1 MSGQGQSESARTA
14 PGRAGVTSDELDG
27 RRAAEQHTRE
37 LAQHLRLALDAGGL
51 GTWRWDMAT
60 GRTVW
65 DERLEALF
73 GLGPGEFDGTFEM
86 YVSCLHPDDREHVL
100 AVVQQA
106 VETQGAYRVDH
117 RVVWP
122 DGSVHWVAGAGSAIV
137 DEHGATAG
145 TVGCCGDVT
154 DRVTKE
160 HERARLAELAVAAA
174 DNERVQRERLEFLSA
189 INDALN
195 RSSSIDEIMTNV
207 TNTVV
212 PRLGDWCSIHVL
224 ADHDPWTPLV
234 TIAHVDP
241 EMVAYAREL
250 QRRFPYDPDAAIGVP
265 HVIRTGQTVFYPEIT
280 AEVIADVD
288 ATDEE
293 RDVIHQLALRSA
305 IAVPLVKR
313 GRVLGAMQFV
323 MSSSSRRYTSEDV
336 TLAHAIAG
344 RIASSLENSRLND
357 QQRVIAHTLQQSLLP
372 SALPDI
378 PGVEIA
384 VRYWAAG
391 EMTEVGGDFY
401 DVFSVEAGSWGFV
414 VGDVCGTG
422 PAAASLTGL
431 ARHTIRDSA
440 WHGDSPTD
448 VLNSLNRAVKRSE
461 SGAILTALYAVLEDI
476 DSEPRLTVV
485 CGGHPLPLHAAGG
498 GARAIG
504 LPGTLLGAFDDCSFS
519 QVTTALKEGDFV
531 LFYTD
536 GATDVAP
543 PHGLDGEQFAE
554 MFASATVGASS
565 AEDVADLIH
574 QALDAVLRF
583 DRRNDDIALL
593 IVRIT
598 PH

>member
-1 MSGQGQSESARTA
+1 MSGHG
-14 PGRAGVTSDELDG
+14 PP
-27 RRAAEQHTRE
+27 EQYTRD

-51 GTWRWDMAT
+51 GTWRWDMTT

-73 GLGPGEFDGTFEM
+73 GLGPGEFDGTFET
-86 YVSCLHPDDREHVL
+86 YVACLHPDDREHVL
-100 AVVQQA
+100 EVVQHA
-106 VETQGAYRVDH
+106 VETQSAYRVDH

-122 DGSVHWVAGAGSAIV
+122 DGSVHWVAGAGSAVV
-137 DEHGATAG
+137 DDQGATLG
-145 TVGCCGDVT
+145 TVGCCADVT
-154 DRVTKE
+154 DRITKE
-160 HERARLAELAVAAA
+160 HERARLAEMAVAAA
-174 DNERVQRERLEFLSA
+174 DTERVQRERLEFLSA

-195 RSSSIDEIMTNV
+195 RSSSVDEIMTNV

-212 PRLGDWCSIHVL
+212 PRLGDWCSMHVTV
-224 ADHDPWTPLV
+224 DDPRTPLV
-234 TIAHVDP
+234 AIAHVDP
-241 EMVAYAREL
+241 EMVAYALEL
-250 QRRFPYDPDAAIGVP
+250 QQRFPYDPDAAVGVA
-265 HVIRTGQTVFYPEIT
+265 HVIRTGQTLFYPDIT
-280 AEVIADVD
+280 ADVMADVE
-288 ATDEE
+288 ATEEE
-293 RDVIHQLALRSA
+293 RAIIDQLALRSA

-357 QQRVIAHTLQQSLLP
+357 QQRIIAHTLQQSLLP
-372 SALPDI
+372 QSLPEI

-391 EMTEVGGDFY
+391 ETTEVGGDFY
-401 DVFSVEAGSWGFV
+401 DVFSLDTGGWGFV

-422 PAAASLTGL
+422 PEAASLTGL

-440 WHGDSPTD
+440 WHGDTPTE
-448 VLNSLNRAVKRSE
+448 VLRSLHRAVKRSG
-461 SGAILTALYAVLEDI
+461 SGSILTALYAVLDGV
-476 DSEPRLTVV
+476 DGEPRLTVV

-498 GARAIG
+498 VARAIG

-519 QVTTALKEGDFV
+519 SVSTALAAGDFV
-531 LFYTD
+531 LLYTD

-543 PHGLDGEQFAE
+543 PHGLDSEEFAE
-554 MFASATVGASS
+554 IFARATVGAES
-565 AEDVADLIH
+565 ADEVADRIH
-574 QALDAVLRF
+574 QALESILPF

-593 IVRIT
+593 VVRIA